1 MKKISI
7 FLIAIIAVI
16 GFNACTSDD
25 SIDFVAQPD
34 PDGVQFVNKVASSYI
49 LTKATQS
56 NVAERFV
63 WNKVDFGT
71 PTTVTYELQGSTTE
85 DFSDYIVIGETGD
98 NNLEVK
104 QSDLMKLAKDAGL
117 DNDPT
122 TDAPNTGTVYFRVRA
137 YAGTDGGNALEHI
150 SSPIALSV
158 MLPEAT
164 TEEPAKRQ
172 LYMVGDATAA
182 GWNPDNNN
190 TPLFR
195 DPANE
200 DIYYFE
206 GRFAGGD
213 GIEGFK
219 LLEVPGQW
227 QPQWGGTDG
236 VLAVNPGD
244 TDDPSAF
251 KVDAD
256 AYYSLSL
263 NIADMTYT
271 WEKVDV
277 SAAAT
282 FSTIGVIGTA
292 TTGNDDGWNADIDLT
307 QSDFNPHIW
316 YVNDLELFDGDL
328 KFRAANDWTNN
339 WGAGTEI
346 SGEATQDGANIP
358 VTAGKYD
365 VWFNDLTGR
374 YILIPVAK

>member
-25 SIDFVAQPD
+25 SVNFVAQPD
-34 PDGVQFVNKVASSYI
+34 PEGVNFTNTVASSYI
-49 LTKATQS
+49 LTEATKS

-63 WNKVDFGT
+63 WNEVDFGT
-71 PTTVTYELQGSTTE
+71 PTTVTYELQGSATE
-85 DFSDYIVIGETGD
+85 DFSDYAVIGETGS

-104 QSDLMKLAKDAGL
+104 VSDLMKLAKDAGL

-122 TDAPNTGTVYFRVRA
+122 TDAPNTGMVYFRVRA
-137 YAGTDGGNALEHI
+137 YAGNDGGNALEHI

-164 TEEPAKRQ
+164 TEEPAKRE

-206 GRFAGGD
+206 GRFAGGAD
-213 GIEGFK
+213 VEGFK
-219 LLEVPGQW
+219 LVEVPGQW

-244 TDDPSAF
+244 GTDPSAF
-251 KVDAD
+251 PVDSD
-256 AYYSLSL
+256 AYYSLSV

-271 WEKVDV
+271 WEEVNV
-277 SAAAT
+277 SNAAT
-282 FSTIGVIGTA
+282 YSSIGIIGTA
-292 TTGNDDGWNADIDLT
+292 TAGGWDAETTMT

-316 YVNDLELFDGDL
+316 YLNDLELTDGDA
-328 KFRAANDWTNN
+328 KFRANN
-339 WGAGTEI
+339 AWDDSWGADTAI
-346 SGEATQDGANIP
+346 SGQGTNDQDPNLP
-358 VTAGKYD
+358 VTAGTYD
-365 VWFNDLTGR
+365 VWFNDLSGR
-374 YILIPVAK
+374 YIFIPVAQQ